1 MENKLKT
8 LSVSVRLKRPDPR
21 FESIKDYSYSLQ
33 NNLNNLLRARSR
45 VAEKQYT
52 VHKLHANY
60 GRVFSEWSVIEK
72 DLGDALQKTG
82 HYLDSL
88 ASSIDSG
95 LEDEELLADQLKEYL
110 FFMYSLQNVCKNQET
125 MQLQLE
131 DSEENVANKNIE
143 RTRVQQGKMGL
154 MSRLFGAVDTE
165 EVRELKVNVL
175 DQQIQD
181 GAIAVNANKETLRFD
196 EKFLKNVNV

>member
-1 MENKLKT
+1 
-8 LSVSVRLKRPDPR
+8 
-21 FESIKDYSYSLQ
+21 
-33 NNLNNLLRARSR
+33 
-45 VAEKQYT
+45 
-52 VHKLHANY
+52 
-60 GRVFSEWSVIEK
+60 
-72 DLGDALQKTG
+72 
-82 HYLDSL
+82 
-88 ASSIDSG
+88 
-95 LEDEELLADQLKEYL
+95 
-110 FFMYSLQNVCKNQET
+110 